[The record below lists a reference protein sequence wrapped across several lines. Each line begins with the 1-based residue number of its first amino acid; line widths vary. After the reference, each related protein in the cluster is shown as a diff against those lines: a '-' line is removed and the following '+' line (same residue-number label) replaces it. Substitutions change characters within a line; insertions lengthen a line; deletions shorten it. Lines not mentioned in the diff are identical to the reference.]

1 MEQSD
6 FLKRMY
12 LIKLLES
19 LEKVYILTWCILLQ
33 VDTR

>member
-6 FLKRMY
+6 FLKY
-12 LIKLLES
+12 IYFIKLLES
-19 LEKVYILTWCILLQ
+19 LEKVNILSCWSLQ

>member
-6 FLKRMY
+6 FLKCMY

-19 LEKVYILTWCILLQ
+19 LEKVNILTWCILLQ